1 MDRGK
6 GELIK
11 NNVVIHLIG
20 WMVYHSLSLVVLAN
34 FIDITLAYYI
44 AAFTALLHVTLFYTN
59 AYVLVPKIYE
69 KKRIVL
75 YIFSVLVLVAIIIG
89 IDAVVSANFIRPQF
103 LEEMHNKL
111 PEGLRKNGPFPKGP
125 PFVGGKDWL
134 MPVMKNMSGIVIVYL
149 ASWLY
154 VNKMKSDHRARQ
166 EAKLKNERL
175 EAEMKFL
182 KSQVNPHFLF
192 NTLNNI
198 YALSATGSPQAPEMI
213 MRLSKMLRYNLYECN
228 LDKVTLEQE
237 ITYIQNYINF
247 QKLKTKH
254 PQRIE
259 ANFEQVDAAVEVS
272 PLIFVP
278 FVENSFKH
286 SHIENSA
293 TGWVSIHLETTAN
306 KILFRISNSIPP
318 KIILKDGLGGIG
330 LENVKRRLE
339 LEYSGKHNLQIQQD
353 VSEFSVTLELDR

>member
-1 MDRGK
+1 MS
-6 GELIK
+6 K
-11 NNVVIHLIG
+11 NNVAIHIIG
-20 WMVYHSLSLVVLAN
+20 WLVYHSLSLVVLAN
-34 FIDITLAYYI
+34 FIDLRLAYYI
-44 AAFTALLHVTLFYTN
+44 AAFTAVLHVILFYTN

-69 KKRIVL
+69 KKKVVY
-75 YIFSVLVLVAIIIG
+75 YIFSVLVLAAVITG
-89 IDAVVSANFIRPQF
+89 IDAMVFSNIIRPQF
-103 LEEMHNKL
+103 LEEMHHRL
-111 PEGLRKNGPFPKGP
+111 PDTIGKNGPFPKGP
-125 PFVGGKDWL
+125 PFAGGQGWL
-134 MPVMKNMSGIVIVYL
+134 MPIMKNMSGIVIVYL

-198 YALSATGSPQAPEMI
+198 YALSSIGSPQASEMI
-213 MRLSKMLRYNLYECN
+213 MKLSKMLRYNLYDCN
-228 LDKVTLEQE
+228 MRKVTLGQE
-237 ITYIQNYINF
+237 IAYIQNYINF
-247 QKLKTKH
+247 QELKTKH

-259 ANFEQVDAAVEVS
+259 THFERVDPTVEVS

-286 SHIENSA
+286 SHIENSE
-293 TGWVSIHLETTAN
+293 TGWVSIHLETTED
-306 KILFRISNSIPP
+306 KILFRISNSMPSKSIA
-318 KIILKDGLGGIG
+318 KDELGGIG

-339 LEYSGKHNLQIQQD
+339 LEYSGKHNLQIRQD
-353 VSEFSVTLELDR
+353 VHEFAVTLELDR